1 MAIKLTKTV
10 CSQDSGPPTKNI
22 GKYGIWNFRQWANW
36 AIDHHNA
43 LEPGCKIGYAHFST
57 RKSVAKVRAH
67 PPRLANPPLVLV

>member
-1 MAIKLTKTV
+1 MAIKLTTILDHPHEILIET
-10 CSQDSGPPTKNI
+10 CE
-22 GKYGIWNFRQWANW
+22 KYGIWNFRQWANW